1 MAAAQLLQDSCTNDK
16 SHQGAGL
23 PPPLAGPAFAL
34 AMLGFLSRAPWRR
47 CGKAPPP
54 ARCSCLGLPD
64 GGVWLSEL
72 QMRLLSEP
80 LNSLRKANTPPP
92 PSFPLQLQRTCHL
105 GTQRQPFTRE
115 IKKDLGWLCQAQL
128 PLKPKERLQEHGCLS
143 VPFRELTYVPTA
155 QVQAKA
161 ESGLMAHKAG
171 VS

>member
-1 MAAAQLLQDSCTNDK
+1 MTKATKALGCHLPWQDQPSRSPCWGF
-16 SHQGAGL
+16 SRGHRGEGAGRPHRL
-23 PPPLAGPAFAL
+23 PAALVLACLMEESGFQNCKCGFFQNRLIHSGKQTPLRPPPF
-34 AMLGFLSRAPWRR
+34 
-47 CGKAPPP
+47 
-54 ARCSCLGLPD
+54 
-64 GGVWLSEL
+64 
-72 QMRLLSEP
+72 
-80 LNSLRKANTPPP
+80 
-92 PSFPLQLQRTCHL
+92 LQLQRTCHL

>member
-34 AMLGFLSRAPWRR
+34 AAPGFLLRALWRK
-47 CGKAPPP
+47 CGKARRLP
-54 ARCSCLGLPD
+54 AALALACLIEESGFQNCKF
-64 GGVWLSEL
+64 GFF
-72 QMRLLSEP
+72 QNRF
-80 LNSLRKANTPPP
+80 NSLRKANTPLP

-105 GTQRQPFTRE
+105 GTQRQPFTRG

-155 QVQAKA
+155 QVRAKA
-161 ESGLMAHKAG
+161 ESGLMAHKAS